1 MDTRKPA
8 RPLDPL
14 RPSLDREPIE
24 PFDPI
29 DQGDVPEPSHRAE
42 EHESAHDSKKRRE
55 PLNLDDL
62 FDL

>member
-1 MDTRKPA
+1 MDTRKPT

-14 RPSLDREPIE
+14 SQSPGDEPIE
-24 PFDPI
+24 PFDRTER
-29 DQGDVPEPSHRAE
+29 DDVPEPSERAQE
-42 EHESAHDSKKRRE
+42 RDRARDTRSRRD